1 MLWLSL
7 ILIAAQMSTR
17 DALAELEKGHVL
29 ESIQKLKEIVRTD
42 PQNESAYFYLST
54 LYTRMNEYVLA
65 ERYIQRGIDI
75 NPKQGAY
82 YHQFGLI
89 RFRQKQWRPALDL
102 FKQALDVGAG
112 NNSAAVWKS
121 IGDVQLE
128 LFDRD
133 AALQA
138 YTQALRL
145 QPREPQTHLALGR
158 FYLDRGE
165 PQTAIEHIRAALES
179 DPSLAGADFL
189 LGSAYRQN
197 GDLPA
202 AVNVLKKALE
212 GNPAD
217 QDSRYL
223 LGRTLLALD
232 RTDEGRQELDKYDKI
247 RQQITSADTDYKEAL
262 SLLADGKS
270 PEAEKLLLEAVQLA
284 PAYGP
289 ALHSLGALL
298 LDRGSAE
305 KALPFLNR
313 AAEANPLNAE
323 TWYSVASAYFKMRK
337 TTQAMEAATRAIVLN
352 DDDVRFQRL
361 MADIQGLKK

>member
-54 LYTRMNEYVLA
+54 LYTRMNEYALA

-217 QDSRYL
+217 QDTRYL
-223 LGRTLLALD
+223 LGRTLLA
-232 RTDEGRQELDKYDKI
+232 
-247 RQQITSADTDYKEAL
+247 
-262 SLLADGKS
+262 
-270 PEAEKLLLEAVQLA
+270 
-284 PAYGP
+284 
-289 ALHSLGALL
+289 
-298 LDRGSAE
+298 
-305 KALPFLNR
+305 
-313 AAEANPLNAE
+313 
-323 TWYSVASAYFKMRK
+323 
-337 TTQAMEAATRAIVLN
+337 
-352 DDDVRFQRL
+352 
-361 MADIQGLKK
+361 